1 MEHNILFKRES
12 VKQIGLLIKV
22 KETHKIVAL
31 GRKFVMT
38 RNSLLIEVSGYI
50 EETEIS
56 ADNID
61 NRTRENPPQF

>member
-1 MEHNILFKRES
+1 
-12 VKQIGLLIKV
+12 
-22 KETHKIVAL
+22 
-31 GRKFVMT
+31 MT

-56 ADNID
+56 ANNID